1 MTPRALALS
10 AIGHVKGQRQP
21 IDRVLRQNPRFRAL
35 NPPDQALVRA
45 LLIHLFRHHGALDA
59 AFAPLLAKPLDRLS
73 PAALGPLRLGTTEL
87 LVMDAPPHA
96 VLNET
101 VALAPKSLRGLV
113 NAVLRALVAGRA
125 MAAARLRAAP
135 AVPPWLLNRW
145 TQDFGTARASDLAL
159 GLRAIPD
166 LDLSLKPG
174 VAFGTGVEIL
184 PQHRRVPA
192 CDPRTLPGF
201 AAGDWWVQDLAASLP
216 VRMAGPVAGLRVLDA
231 CAAPGGKTLQL
242 AAGGAQV
249 TALDRSPSRLT
260 RMQENLKRTRL
271 SANLVC
277 ADALTYVP
285 SNPFDL
291 VVLDAPCSASGTL
304 RRHPEWPWIHS
315 RHNQLANV
323 PIQAALLR
331 QALTWLKPK
340 GRLLYAVCSLF
351 PEEGEA
357 QIEALLNDRP
367 QVRLQGPAGPLP
379 PHTWVAERRW
389 LRTLPNTQL
398 NMDGFFAAILS
409 QG

>member
-1 MTPRALALS
+1 MTPRALALT

-21 IDRVLRQNPRFRAL
+21 IDRVLRQNSRFGNLRPR
-35 NPPDQALVRA
+35 DQALVRA
-45 LLIHLFRHHGALDA
+45 LLFHLFRHHGALDA
-59 AFAPLLAKPLDRLS
+59 TFAPLLREPLNRLS

-87 LVMDAPPHA
+87 LVMDASPHA

-113 NAVLRALVAGRA
+113 NAVLRSLVRDKGAATARLH
-125 MAAARLRAAP
+125 AAA
-135 AVPPWLLNRW
+135 AVPPWLLQRW
-145 TQDFGTARASDLAL
+145 TQDFGTTRAKDLAL
-159 GLRAIPD
+159 GLRAVPD
-166 LDLSLKPG
+166 LDLSLKPRA
-174 VAFGTGVEIL
+174 AFDLGIEIL
-184 PQHRRVPA
+184 PHHRRVPA
-192 CDPRTLPGF
+192 GDPRNLPGF
-201 AAGDWWVQDLAASLP
+201 ETGDWWVQDLAASLP

-249 TALDRSPSRLT
+249 TALDRSESRLT
-260 RMQENLKRTRL
+260 RVRENLERTGL
-271 SANLVC
+271 SAQLVC
-277 ADALTYVP
+277 ADALDYVP
-285 SNPFDL
+285 SAPFDL
-291 VVLDAPCSASGTL
+291 VLLDAPCSASGTL

-315 RHNQLANV
+315 RQNQLAMV
-323 PIQAALLR
+323 PTQAALLR

-357 QIEALLNDRP
+357 QIESLQKDQP
-367 QVRLQGPAGPLP
+367 QIRLQDPAGPLP
-379 PHTWVAERRW
+379 PYTWIAERQW
-389 LRTLPNTQL
+389 LRTLPNTQT